1 MSAGLVHV
9 PQWCV
14 NLVCQ
19 PPLVFIP
26 SPLFRRLRCRLPP
39 WRRYLP
45 CALATRHQAWVQSHL
60 LLPTAMDV
68 ERSVRGQAR
77 YPALVVSS
85 IPFRW
90 LALPTYLPACVPL
103 PVWSAFG
110 SGELDCRYIKAL
122 KARTPPLY
130 WILIS
135 IFSRRRLCLHHN
147 SQADKNQACSLLL
160 LPPSYCHSWLESPGP
175 TPTVRAMRGQ

>member
-1 MSAGLVHV
+1 MSAATLAALPALRPRHQASGLG
-9 PQWCV
+9 PI
-14 NLVCQ
+14 
-19 PPLVFIP
+19 PPSAPDRHGCGAICERP
-26 SPLFRRLRCRLPP
+26 SPVPCFRRLLHP
-39 WRRYLP
+39 LS
-45 CALATRHQAWVQSHL
+45 LVG
-60 LLPTAMDV
+60 
-68 ERSVRGQAR
+68 SV
-77 YPALVVSS
+77 
-85 IPFRW
+85 
-90 LALPTYLPACVPL
+90 YLPASVPL

-110 SGELDCRYIKAL
+110 SGELDCRYIEAL

>member
-45 CALATRHQAWVQSHL
+45 CALATRHQAWVRSHL
-60 LLPTAMDV
+60 LLP
-68 ERSVRGQAR
+68 
-77 YPALVVSS
+77 SS
-85 IPFRW
+85 PPSPFAGW
-90 LALPTYLPACVPL
+90 LCPPTYLPVCPCL
-103 PVWSAFG
+103 
-110 SGELDCRYIKAL
+110 SGRHLAVESW
-122 KARTPPLY
+122 TVG
-130 WILIS
+130 IS
-135 IFSRRRLCLHHN
+135 KH
-147 SQADKNQACSLLL
+147 
-160 LPPSYCHSWLESPGP
+160 
-175 TPTVRAMRGQ
+175 